1 MMVILEEELLVVVAV
16 VRTADGSDW
25 GEGGGGSPRVVVR
38 YRIDADNAN
47 FVASS
52 VATGGYVSYTP
63 TNTVHTF
70 FTPGSF
76 VAPTSLTISFLL
88 VGGGGGGGTDNGG
101 GGGGGEVV
109 VGTSYP
115 LPLLPMQLQLV
126 MVVQEVMEII
136 MVKQGQEKLD
146 TLLHLTHSLL
156 VVAVAVVRVLMSA
169 DNLE

>member
-1 MMVILEEELLVVVAV
+1 M
-16 VRTADGSDW
+16 
-25 GEGGGGSPRVVVR
+25 VVR
-38 YRIDADNAN
+38 YRIDADNSN

-115 LPLLPMQLQLV
+115 LLLPMQLQLV
-126 MVVQEVMEII
+126 MVVQEVMEIL
-136 MVKQGQEKLD
+136 MVKQGQE
-146 TLLHLTHSLL
+146 TWIPFYI
-156 VVAVAVVRVLMSA
+156 
-169 DNLE
+169 